1 MTLQHQ
7 HLFFLIHPSI
17 SSPHIN
23 PPLIQLKVTEY
34 KDHRNSYDEKIFGK
48 RTIWKYSQMRSV
60 SFTQSFLQC
69 HLSVGIL

>member
-34 KDHRNSYDEKIFGK
+34 KDYRNGYDEKIFGE
-48 RTIWKYSQMRSV
+48 RQFGNSHR
-60 SFTQSFLQC
+60 
-69 HLSVGIL
+69 